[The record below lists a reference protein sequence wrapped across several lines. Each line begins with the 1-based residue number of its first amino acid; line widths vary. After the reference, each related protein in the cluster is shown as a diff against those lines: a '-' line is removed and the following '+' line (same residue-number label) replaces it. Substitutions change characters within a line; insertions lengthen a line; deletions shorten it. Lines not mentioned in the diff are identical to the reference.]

1 MIIPGGQVPG
11 TDWAH
16 NQEERNE
23 WRVCVLS
30 PLPVSPSCL
39 PSGAR
44 KRALCASGP
53 AGSAW
58 VWPGDSPRGSAF
70 LALEPP
76 WRPCNGERTHRH
88 FLEALPPALSS
99 GLTMERKSL
108 SLCRKSSQV
117 SLWAPQAELSFT
129 CGEACLGPLL
139 PSSPVPLSGPFLTKW
154 VHG

>member
-1 MIIPGGQVPG
+1 MNGESV
-11 TDWAH
+11 
-16 NQEERNE
+16 
-23 WRVCVLS
+23 
-30 PLPVSPSCL
+30 SCL
-39 PSGAR
+39 LFCVALLPSQRCQEACSVR
-44 KRALCASGP
+44 LRACWL
-53 AGSAW
+53 AW